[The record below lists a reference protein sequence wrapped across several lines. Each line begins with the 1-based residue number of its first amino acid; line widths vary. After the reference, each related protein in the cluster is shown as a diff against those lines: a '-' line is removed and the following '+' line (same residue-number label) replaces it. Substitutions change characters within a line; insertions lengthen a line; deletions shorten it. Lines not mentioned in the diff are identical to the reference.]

1 MLSHGSAPPEP
12 GWLPDEVVS
21 AVLLAVDYNLADV
34 RVLTQACLALGNV
47 GRADPTLCRRVMFD
61 GGLQSLSSAMKAF
74 HWDSGLQ
81 VAAISALAVA
91 LASVPDSRLHVLT
104 EHVPLLDLVL
114 STADSFLSSAIV
126 QQYVCA
132 FCALLLTEGLTC
144 QKHVVL
150 STMVTIVLV
159 LSSSVYANRRCSH
172 AACAGSCC
180 CCHGN
185 PLT

>member
-1 MLSHGSAPPEP
+1 
-12 GWLPDEVVS
+12 
-21 AVLLAVDYNLADV
+21 
-34 RVLTQACLALGNV
+34 
-47 GRADPTLCRRVMFD
+47 MFD

-132 FCALLLTEGLTC
+132 FCALLLTEVSMQIEDAVMLLVLD
-144 QKHVVL
+144 HVVVAMGTH
-150 STMVTIVLV
+150 SHDPQVTHWGSKVIAHAASNAV
-159 LSSSVYANRRCSH
+159 LSDWKLAGHCCELLVEALAAFPTSSQVQTWGAYAILQLANHHHSE
-172 AACAGSCC
+172 
-180 CCHGN
+180 
-185 PLT
+185 